1 MGKTLGIILA
11 GMSGGVIVIAVV
23 MLAGSGWETP
33 GTYAGN
39 SNGAHTV
46 TDPNNCYAFQTGCK
60 ATGYGTSGDA
70 STGSYLSGS
79 SGLTSTYGSNNAG
92 ASQSGSSNS
101 YSP

>member
-1 MGKTLGIILA
+1 MGRTLAIIL
-11 GMSGGVIVIAVV
+11 GGLGGGVIVIGVV
-23 MLAGSGWETP
+23 MLAASGWETP
-33 GTYAGN
+33 GTYTGT

-70 STGSYLSGS
+70 STGSYLSSG
-79 SGLTSTYGSNNAG
+79 SGLTSTYGANNAG